1 MGMEPDTHP
10 LSQAFLFGPI
20 WSTLYT
26 FMGLASYLI
35 WEAGTPLSALAFK
48 LYGAQLIFNLAWQP
62 LFFNLHNMEI
72 AQIDN
77 LGELLLMWQN
87 PSTLVDITSHV
98 VPGKPFKIVM
108 TCTCR
113 GHH

>member
-1 MGMEPDTHP
+1 MR
-10 LSQAFLFGPI
+10 QAFLFGPM

-26 FMGLASYLI
+26 FMGIASYII

-77 LGELLLMWQN
+77 LGESYLMCHSSKCQ
-87 PSTLVDITSHV
+87 
-98 VPGKPFKIVM
+98 K
-108 TCTCR
+108 
-113 GHH
+113 